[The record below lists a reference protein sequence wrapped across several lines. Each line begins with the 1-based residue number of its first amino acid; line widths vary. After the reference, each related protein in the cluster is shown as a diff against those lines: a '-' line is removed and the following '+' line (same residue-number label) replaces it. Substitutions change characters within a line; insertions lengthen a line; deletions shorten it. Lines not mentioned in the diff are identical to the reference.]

1 MQVRLYTDPD
11 GRPSAQLLLNGSV
24 YEIECDPEWVSRVP
38 EDGDVILNSAKEEV
52 QDTAPRTLYVSRRL
66 LNVEDVVAWAK
77 DQGFKS
83 ILSDLHVTIVYSKT
97 PVDWMKMGESMRPE
111 LTVDEGGARQ
121 IEQFGPNGAV
131 VLAFA
136 CYDLSYRNERM
147 MEAGCTSDFPEY
159 QPHMTISYKGAPDD
173 ISGIEPYQGE
183 LVFGPERFAEITP
196 EMMDPAR
203 KPDFKETPL

>member
-1 MQVRLYTDPD
+1 MALENIHIGPVDEMPDWREKPDESPDDDEEEDETDP
-11 GRPSAQLLLNGSV
+11 SV
-24 YEIECDPEWVSRVP
+24 VAVLGFDPAE
-38 EDGDVILNSAKEEV
+38 EEV
-52 QDTAPRTLYVSRRL
+52 KDTAPRTLYVSRRL
-66 LNVEDVVAWAK
+66 LNVEDVTAWAK